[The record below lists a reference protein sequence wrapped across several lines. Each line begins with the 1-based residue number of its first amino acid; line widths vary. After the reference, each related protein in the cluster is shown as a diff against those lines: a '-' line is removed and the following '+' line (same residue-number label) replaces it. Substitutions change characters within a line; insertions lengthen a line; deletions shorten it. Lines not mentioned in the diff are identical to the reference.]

1 MNTIQIKVKPL
12 IIDVTPERED
22 IYTRAKKAF
31 QEAEALMNDASLH
44 VRYRLRAMEIVGKL
58 ARVLAGF
65 LEDVQ
70 LDTIE
75 ADLEEL
81 KGETAKKT

>member
-1 MNTIQIKVKPL
+1 MNTIEIKVKPF

-31 QEAEALMNDASLH
+31 QEAETLMNDADLH
-44 VRYRLRAMEIVGKL
+44 VRYRLRAMEILGKL

-70 LDTIE
+70 LDAIE

-81 KGETAKKT
+81 KREAARKT

>member
-1 MNTIQIKVKPL
+1 MNAIQIKVKPFV
-12 IIDVTPERED
+12 IDVTPERED

-31 QEAEALMNDASLH
+31 QEAEALMNDVGLH

-65 LEDVQ
+65 LQDVQ
-70 LDTIE
+70 LDKIE
-75 ADLEEL
+75 EDLEQL
-81 KGETAKKT
+81 KGEAARKT